1 MNIEKVKNYN
11 QKLLAV
17 LGTVAI
23 LFALIGLFAFSVLL
37 IKEMRWRAYDSNDE
51 GILSEEKIEQLQKE
65 NKREQVVSYKTARL
79 VDTLN
84 TIYIIPVSHKTL
96 NEEEDIV
103 LNGLLSASGSEY
115 DYEPDFERRYS
126 KYVYGDYNNLI
137 VYNKKENT
145 TRKLLDDRANF
156 KDYREEY
163 FTDDILLFFKVAEKD
178 TYKDGVINLND
189 FKSLYIYSFEKEKL
203 EKITLENMD
212 VVDYQFFYGTKE
224 LIVRFGVDKNNDGRY
239 TEFNEP
245 SIIKKYNLETGVL
258 TDIIDPVLNDEL
270 QKTLEGTK

>member
-1 MNIEKVKNYN
+1 M
-11 QKLLAV
+11 
-17 LGTVAI
+17 
-23 LFALIGLFAFSVLL
+23 IGLFAFSVLL
-37 IKEMRWRAYDSNDE
+37 IKEMRWRDYDSNDE
-51 GILSEEKIEQLQKE
+51 GILSEEKIEELQKE
-65 NKREQVVSYKTARL
+65 NKREQVISYKTARL
-79 VDTLN
+79 VDTIN

-115 DYEPDFERRYS
+115 NYEPDFERRYS

-145 TRKLLDDRANF
+145 TQKLLNDRANF

-163 FTDDILLFFKVAEKD
+163 FNDDILLLFKVAEKD

-189 FKSLYIYSFEKEKL
+189 FKSLCIYSFEKEKL

-245 SIIKKYNLETGVL
+245 SIIKKYNLDTQKL
-258 TDIIDPVLNDEL
+258 TDIIDPTLNNEL